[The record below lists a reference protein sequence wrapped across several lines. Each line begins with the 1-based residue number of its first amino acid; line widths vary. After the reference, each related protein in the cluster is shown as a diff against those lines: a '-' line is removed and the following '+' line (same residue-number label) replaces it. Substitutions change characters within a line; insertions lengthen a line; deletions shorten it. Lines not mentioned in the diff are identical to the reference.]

1 MLLRRFDRDMN
12 YFRYR
17 FEGFL
22 IIKPANKEIR
32 WFRFTFNENE
42 PQTCILSCS
51 TFFYRFIHRASFI
64 VAYGDVTSNVFFEHH
79 PIIVSPPCELK
90 IPWSDWGEL
99 VLIVKTF
106 YAWNDFEHAISLYQS
121 HDDRMEK
128 FASTMLITVN
138 FQTCLDWKLSQWL
151 IKRISYLINKICF
164 HNRNR
169 KNFPRATHESISP
182 KMKLKSLLIELVK
195 CRNWKVARC
204 WHLQSLPRLGKFELA
219 RKWDKLPT
227 GKSRDGKL
235 KFSSQFRTWNHFR
248 NIFLNRAAG
257 RSKEK
262 FSNGRKTFANSLCE
276 LKLCQKCRE
285 FNHREQSPLRILIAK
300 SIMCRTRSNWW
311 NSRKIPKRFLP
322 FTESKSL
329 SLRNSLL

>member
-1 MLLRRFDRDMN
+1 MVSFHVQWKWTSNLYSQLLDFFLSLHPQSFIHCCVRWRHVERFLWTSSDHCFSTMWIQNSVERLRWAGSDCEN
-12 YFRYR
+12 
-17 FEGFL
+17 FL
-22 IIKPANKEIR
+22 CMK
-32 WFRFTFNENE
+32 WFRARDQFVSISRWSHGKICENDVDNCQL
-42 PQTCILSCS
+42 PNVSRLKTLS
-51 TFFYRFIHRASFI
+51 
-64 VAYGDVTSNVFFEHH
+64 V
-79 PIIVSPPCELK
+79 
-90 IPWSDWGEL
+90 
-99 VLIVKTF
+99 
-106 YAWNDFEHAISLYQS
+106 
-121 HDDRMEK
+121 
-128 FASTMLITVN
+128 AST
-138 FQTCLDWKLSQWL
+138 SL
-151 IKRISYLINKICF
+151 IKRISFLINKICF

-257 RSKEK
+257 RSQEK

-311 NSRKIPKRFLP
+311 NSRKIPI
-322 FTESKSL
+322 FTFYGVEVTFTSKQSFVIIFQGL
-329 SLRNSLL
+329 M